1 MATKRKIVNFF
12 GRIIEKIF
20 AIFGKELDENKK
32 RTYLQFIG
40 FCFVGVTSFIVN
52 YLVYAF
58 CFKTLGFNVYV
69 SAVFSF
75 IISVLNAYIWNNQF
89 VFSKEKEHHW
99 IRNLL
104 RTYISYGFTGL
115 LLTEALLYVEV
126 DVLGI
131 HPLLAPVINLVITTP
146 INFLLNK
153 YWAFKEKREVD
164 DE

>member
-1 MATKRKIVNFF
+1 MSIKKKIVDFF

-32 RTYLQFIG
+32 RIYLQFIG
-40 FCFVGVTSFIVN
+40 FCFVGVTNFIVN

-58 CFKTLGFNVYV
+58 CLKIIGFNVYV
-69 SAVFSF
+69 SAIFSF
-75 IISVLNAYIWNNQF
+75 IISVLNAYLLNNQL
-89 VFSKEKEHHW
+89 VFNSKKEHHW

-115 LLTEALLYVEV
+115 FLTEILLYIEV
-126 DVLGI
+126 DILKI
-131 HPLLAPVINLVITTP
+131 NPLLAPVINLIITTP

-153 YWAFKEKREVD
+153 YWAFEEKK
-164 DE
+164 